1 LALGLARVAAAL
13 GVALLTPAAVD
24 LLSATGRVSDFLLL
38 PCCFKGD
45 FCTVGAAAVAF
56 GLLAVAFV
64 MMLQARIQR
73 SHVKL
78 IHSRTEVR

>member
-24 LLSATGRVSDFLLL
+24 LLSATGFVSDFLLL

-45 FCTVGAAAVAF
+45 CFTVGAPAVAF
-56 GLLAVAFV
+56 CLLAVAFV
-64 MMLQARIQR
+64 MMLQARVQR
-73 SHVKL
+73 SKVKFK
-78 IHSRTEVR
+78 SRAARR